1 MLIQADCVKFLF
13 TEAGVSPDAAVVAGV
28 SGGVDSMVLLHIL
41 RSVGLRVH
49 VVHVNYHKRG
59 DSSNADE
66 QLVRKVCTD
75 AKINLE
81 VVHWDPTIQ
90 IPGNFQDQARQFRR
104 DQYQRVMHET
114 GSEAIIVGHNQD
126 DVYETLIMRVLR
138 GAAPSN
144 WNALPAVEI
153 PYIRPLVTT
162 SREQIERY
170 AHDNGIVWR
179 EDESNKTSIYA
190 RNFLRQELLPEID
203 RLYPGWK
210 TNVDRIKMYGD
221 VYRLSLDQLLEP
233 FGDGSKIPIDWL
245 RSLDPT
251 LRNAIIHR
259 IHECKGLPIRQTL
272 PETVLA
278 LIDSQPGKMVEL
290 DGLVAWHRDCAH
302 IVLDMK
308 QYVGIDTIQFTETDI
323 NECVIDFEYGYI
335 TSFSNLDEGM
345 GFTICAKPG
354 IYTLRQAEAGDK
366 LRTEGGSKAVSDLMN
381 EWEVPRRFKPRAC
394 VLTLDGSVVAVIFKH
409 HGFDTRWRIDPS
421 YACNNGKCIHFSIHH

>member
-1 MLIQADCVKFLF
+1 MLIQADCAKILF
-13 TEAGVSPDAAVVAGV
+13 IEAGVSPDAAVVAGV

-170 AHDNGIVWR
+170 AHDNDIVWR

-354 IYTLRQAEAGDK
+354 IYTLRQTEAGDK

>member
-1 MLIQADCVKFLF
+1 MLIQADCAKILF
-13 TEAGVSPDAAVVAGV
+13 IEAGVSPDAAVVAGV

-290 DGLVAWHRDCAH
+290 DGLVAWHRDYAH

-308 QYVGIDTIQFTETDI
+308 KYVGIDTIQFTETDI
-323 NECVIDFEYGYI
+323 NEFVIDFEYGYI

>member
-1 MLIQADCVKFLF
+1 MLIQAECRRILF
-13 TEAGVSPDAAVVAGV
+13 AEAEISANAAVVAGV
-28 SGGVDSMVLLHIL
+28 SGGVDSMTLLHIL
-41 RSVGLRVH
+41 SSAGLRVH

-66 QLVRKVCTD
+66 QLVRKVCAD
-75 AKINLE
+75 AQINLE
-81 VVHWDPTIQ
+81 VVHWDPKMQ
-90 IPGNFQDQARQFRR
+90 ALGNFQDQARQFRR

-114 GSEAIIVGHNQD
+114 GCEAIILGHNQN

-190 RNFLRQELLPEID
+190 RNFLRHELLPEID

-233 FGDGSKIPIDWL
+233 FGDGSKIPVDWL
-245 RSLDPT
+245 RSLDAT
-251 LRNAIIHR
+251 LSKAIIHR
-259 IHECKGLPIRQTL
+259 IHERKGLPIRQTL

-290 DGLVAWHRDCAH
+290 DDLVAWHRDYAH
-302 IVLDMK
+302 VVLDMK
-308 QYVGIDTIQFTETDI
+308 QHVGIDTFQFTATDI
-323 NECVIDFEYGYI
+323 NERAIDFEYGNI
-335 TSFSNLDEGM
+335 ALFSDLDEGI
-345 GFTICAKPG
+345 GFAICEKPG
-354 IYTLRQAEAGDK
+354 TYTMRQAEAGDK

-381 EWEVPRRFKPRAC
+381 EWGVPRRLKPRAC
-394 VLTLDGSVVAVIFKH
+394 VLTLDGSVAAVIFKH

-421 YACNNGKCIHFSIHH
+421 HACNNGKCIHFLIHH

>member
-308 QYVGIDTIQFTETDI
+308 QYFGIDTIQFTETDI

>member
-1 MLIQADCVKFLF
+1 MLIQADCAKILF
-13 TEAGVSPDAAVVAGV
+13 IEAGVSPDAAVVAGV

-90 IPGNFQDQARQFRR
+90 ISGNFQDQARQFRR

-221 VYRLSLDQLLEP
+221 VYRLSLEQLLEP

-290 DGLVAWHRDCAH
+290 DGLVAWHRDYAH

-308 QYVGIDTIQFTETDI
+308 KYVGIDTIQFTETDI

-335 TSFSNLDEGM
+335 TTFSNLDEGM

-409 HGFDTRWRIDPS
+409 HGFVTRWRIDPS

>member
-1 MLIQADCVKFLF
+1 MLIQADCAKILF
-13 TEAGVSPDAAVVAGV
+13 IEAGVSPDAAVVAGV

-104 DQYQRVMHET
+104 DKYQRVMHET

-144 WNALPAVEI
+144 WNALPAVEM

-210 TNVDRIKMYGD
+210 TNVARIKMYGD

-290 DGLVAWHRDCAH
+290 DGLVAWHRDYAH

-308 QYVGIDTIQFTETDI
+308 KYVGIDTIQFTETDI

-345 GFTICAKPG
+345 GFTICAKQG

>member
-1 MLIQADCVKFLF
+1 MLIQADCAKILF
-13 TEAGVSPDAAVVAGV
+13 IEAGVSPDAAVVAGV

-335 TSFSNLDEGM
+335 TTFSNLDEGM

>member
-1 MLIQADCVKFLF
+1 MLIQADCAKILF
-13 TEAGVSPDAAVVAGV
+13 IEAGVSPDAAVVAGV

>member
-1 MLIQADCVKFLF
+1 MLIQADCAKILF
-13 TEAGVSPDAAVVAGV
+13 IEAGVSPDAAVVAGV

-290 DGLVAWHRDCAH
+290 DGLVAWHRDYAH

-308 QYVGIDTIQFTETDI
+308 KYVGIDTIQFTETDI

-335 TSFSNLDEGM
+335 TTFSNLDEGM

>member
-1 MLIQADCVKFLF
+1 MLIQADCAKILF
-13 TEAGVSPDAAVVAGV
+13 IEAGVSPDAAVVAGV

-170 AHDNGIVWR
+170 AHDNDIVWR

-290 DGLVAWHRDCAH
+290 DGLVAWHRDYAH

-308 QYVGIDTIQFTETDI
+308 KYVGIDTIQFTETDI